1 MNQVNIGL
9 IGLGRWGNLQLSALS
24 TLPYVKVVVVSS
36 RSEKRCKEICNRYNI
51 RKYYLDFE
59 DLIKDSE
66 IQAVIISTDVER
78 HVEPALAALN
88 AGKDILV
95 EKPLALTLKEID
107 KVIEQA
113 KKKKVIF
120 MVGHTLRFD
129 LRYVMLKER
138 IKRGELGQIVS
149 IYSRRNVWRGLF
161 DTHAKYTPMLET
173 GVHEIDLARWYMEDE
188 VKKVY
193 AKKANVLNL
202 EIPDTYW
209 TILTFAKGGISV
221 IETSWLLPSATPNEM
236 DATVEVIGSK
246 GVSFIHSPSNTISIY
261 TQNKTEFPD
270 VFGWPIVDEYA
281 EGAIKRKLDYFA
293 RCILNK
299 APQTKVSFEDA
310 RESVRIALAAIK
322 SAEEDREIIL

>member
-1 MNQVNIGL
+1 MNKVKIGL

-24 TLPYVKVVVVSS
+24 TLPYVKVVAVSS
-36 RSEKRCKEICNRYNI
+36 RSKERCKEICNRYGI
-51 RKYYLDFE
+51 EKYYLDFE

-66 IQAVIISTDVER
+66 VQAVIVSTNVER
-78 HVEPALAALN
+78 HVKPVLAALN
-88 AGKDILV
+88 AGKDVLA
-95 EKPLALTLKEID
+95 EKPLALTLEGID

-113 KKKKVIF
+113 RRKKVIF
-120 MVGHTLRFD
+120 MVGHILRFD

-138 IKRGELGQIVS
+138 IEKGELGQIVS
-149 IYSRRNVWRGLF
+149 IYSRRNAWRGLF
-161 DTHAKYTPMLET
+161 DVHAKYTPMLET

-193 AKKANVLNL
+193 AKKANILNP

-209 TILTFAKGGISV
+209 VILTFAKGGISV

-236 DATVEVIGSK
+236 DATVEVIGSR
-246 GVSFIHSPSNTISIY
+246 GVGFIHSPSNTTSIY

-270 VFGWPIVDEYA
+270 VFGWPIVDKYA

-293 RCILNK
+293 RCVLNR

-310 RESVRIALAAIK
+310 RESVKIALAAIK
-322 SAEEDREIIL
+322 SAKEGREIIL

>member
-1 MNQVNIGL
+1 MNQVKIGL
-9 IGLGRWGNLQLSALS
+9 IGLGRWGNLQLCALS
-24 TLPYVKVVVVSS
+24 TLPYVKVVAVSS
-36 RSEKRCKEICNRYNI
+36 RSEERCKEICNRYGI
-51 RKYYLDFE
+51 GKYYLNFK
-59 DLIKDSE
+59 DLTNDSE
-66 IQAVIISTDVER
+66 IQAVIVSTEGER
-78 HVEPALAALN
+78 HFEPALAALD
-88 AGKDILV
+88 AEKDVLV
-95 EKPLALTLKEID
+95 EKPLALTLEGID

-113 KKKKVIF
+113 RKKKVIF
-120 MVGHTLRFD
+120 MVGHILRFD

-138 IKRGELGQIVS
+138 IKRGELGQVVS

-161 DTHAKYTPMLET
+161 DAHAKYTPMLET

-193 AKKANVLNL
+193 AKKANILNP

-209 TILTFAKGGISV
+209 VILTFAKGGISV

-236 DATVEVIGSK
+236 DATVEVVGSK
-246 GVSFIHSPSNTISIY
+246 GVAFIHSPSNTISIY

-270 VFGWPIVDEYA
+270 VFGWPIVDEYV

-293 RCILNK
+293 RCVLNK
-299 APQTKVSFEDA
+299 TPQTKVLFEDA

-322 SAEEDREIIL
+322 SAREDREIIL